1 MAKNLGNLVSRVLD
15 GKRRNWDSVVFQQ
28 KRPPLDSEFNL
39 FQDILSDKISEI
51 LRISVP
57 SGFLELGD
65 FTGAPDDRNLLK
77 AGWKNSLKFK
87 NPVAVVNG
95 WVLKIGGGTNQF
107 QENTL
112 TNVWEDLSN
121 DEEEVAFLL
130 ADPPVIASREDL
142 IFLEVWQKLITTNDF
157 VFKDGFV
164 QSAQPKLTNDLID
177 SNLSIETSKRIQIQY
192 RIRRYEGV
200 DFESFREG
208 INFPGVLA
216 QGPRPDPVLGY
227 RFSKHSE
234 DAGLFVAGNGSVASQ
249 NALGTVDGFVYAI
262 PIARVHR
269 RNKQSFSLTNQ
280 NGSNKSILDG
290 GSSGRP
296 DGLYNDEINIKDIE
310 DLRHL
315 VSLDGYDFDGI
326 LNQNLYDIFTR
337 KNPSELKRSSL
348 DESVVGSRIIQV
360 DGISGSSVT
369 GVDTNARIPDGFKRV
384 FSESKEIQK
393 VAFTISGPALSSG
406 RLWFTAIGRQD
417 NSFEY
422 QLYNE
427 QKFYPRKIEGTYT
440 PQIFEYDEATKKL
453 ELVAGGTWTNLG
465 DFRTYNYLTGN
476 RNKFYFTPGNL
487 SDIQGKKIVILFD
500 MICRE
505 GGGLADSK
513 GGFNFHIEKMLEAFN
528 NKDSRP
534 VEFNDYRSTSNSRD
548 LISPRTV
555 SIFRDSAISRS
566 ISRFEE
572 ASPFTSLLDDKFKG
586 GCLEVT
592 YYVLSSGLPDVLIPR
607 EIYGRQV
614 CGIFSVVNVDLNNQF
629 LNFGVEIQD
638 DGSGWRVTG
647 LTTAEGNILRFTI
660 LTGNYTVDFSPHSRG
675 VTNVA
680 SVFRFQSGISVG
692 EREIV
697 LNVKNVITSCDAA
710 LANAGFFNGVTNS
723 YAAYINGKR
732 VAVSSIVGLGTP
744 AIKYTLQNP
753 SLESGNIEIYF
764 LGYYNPSVSDQ
775 MWFAYEHTP
784 YKGII
789 NTRITA
795 TQDERF
801 LVKKVDPNVTVST
814 AGTGSSSQFVS
825 DDLLGLASTLP
836 VSNATLE
843 YNLFGSNIETSIS
856 GGLSSLRRIP
866 GRGFSYD
873 PLSQYLREGLVL
885 SLGIN
890 PSASILRG
898 VTIKGPLISERGF
911 DLNIPIT
918 TDGNG
923 NLIVD
928 PDTGQTYDL
937 VFNKDLSAFNHV
949 TIWSAVVESLDS
961 FKGELFLLLITTYS
975 TVYNREEAPV
985 YRYLSDKN
993 LYKEAAL
1000 GLGRETILK
1009 NNLSSF
1015 DLAQNLGSKIIGAAD
1030 IFPLRGRPLTK

>member
-65 FTGAPDDRNLLK
+65 FTGAPVDRNLLT
-77 AGWKNSLKFK
+77 AGWKNALKFK
-87 NPVAVVNG
+87 NPVAIVNG

-112 TNVWEDLSN
+112 TNVWEDLSK
-121 DEEEVAFLL
+121 DEDEIAFLL
-130 ADPPVIASREDL
+130 DDPPNIASREDL

-164 QSAQPKLTNDLID
+164 QSAQDKFTNDLID
-177 SNLSIETSKRIQIQY
+177 GNLSIETSKRIQIQY
-192 RIRRYEGV
+192 RIRKYEGV
-200 DFESFREG
+200 DFQSFREG
-208 INFPGVLA
+208 INFPGIFA
-216 QGPRPDPVLGY
+216 QGPRPEIVSGY

-234 DAGLFVAGNGSVASQ
+234 DVGLFIAGNGSIASQ
-249 NALGTVDGFVYAI
+249 NALGTADGFIYAV

-269 RNKQSFSLTNQ
+269 RNKQAFSLVNQ
-280 NGSNKSILDG
+280 NGSNRSVLDG
-290 GSSGRP
+290 GNSGRP
-296 DGLYNDEINIKDIE
+296 DGLFNDEINIKDIE
-310 DLRHL
+310 DLRHTI
-315 VSLDGYDFDGI
+315 SLDGFDFDGI

-348 DESVVGSRIIQV
+348 DESVSGSRIIQV
-360 DGISGSSVT
+360 DGISGSSIT
-369 GVDTNARIPDGFKRV
+369 GVDTSARIPDGFKRT

-393 VAFTISGPALSSG
+393 VAFTISGAALNSG
-406 RLWFTAIGRQD
+406 RLWFTSIGRQD
-417 NSFEY
+417 FSYEY
-422 QLYNE
+422 QLFNE
-427 QKFYPRKIEGTYT
+427 QKFYPRKIEGTYS

-453 ELVAGGTWTNLG
+453 ELITGGTWTNLG
-465 DFRTYNYLTGN
+465 EFRTYNYLSGL

-500 MICRE
+500 MISRE
-505 GGGLADSK
+505 GGGLSDSK
-513 GGFNFHIEKMLEAFN
+513 GGFNFHIEKMLDSFN
-528 NKDSRP
+528 NKDNRP
-534 VEFNDYRSTSNSRD
+534 VEFNDYRSIFNPRN
-548 LISPRTV
+548 LASPRTV
-555 SIFRDSAISRS
+555 SVFIDSAISRS
-566 ISRFEE
+566 ISRFEDS
-572 ASPFTSLLDDKFKG
+572 APITSLFDEKYKG

-592 YYVLSSGLPDVLIPR
+592 YYVLSSGLPDVLIPN

-614 CGIFSVVNVDLNNQF
+614 CGIFSVVNVNLNNQF
-629 LNFGVEIQD
+629 LNFGVQIEE

-647 LTTAEGNILRFTI
+647 LTTSEGNILRFTI
-660 LTGNYTVDFSPHSRG
+660 LTGNYTVDYSPHVRG

-680 SVFRFQSGISVG
+680 SVFRFQSGISVN
-692 EREIV
+692 EREVV
-697 LNVKNVITSCDAA
+697 LNVKNITTSCDAV
-710 LANAGFFNGVTNS
+710 LANSGFFNGVSNNF
-723 YAAYINGKR
+723 AAYINGKR
-732 VAVSSIVGLGTP
+732 VPVSSIEGLGTP

-753 SLESGNIEIYF
+753 SSESGSITIYF
-764 LGYYNPSVSDQ
+764 LGYYNPSISDR

-789 NTRITA
+789 NTRITSSK
-795 TQDERF
+795 DERF
-801 LVKKVDPNVTVST
+801 MIKKVDTNVTVST
-814 AGTGSSSQFVS
+814 AGTGSSNQFVS

-836 VSNATLE
+836 VSNSTLE
-843 YNLFGSNIETSIS
+843 YNLFGSNIETPIS
-856 GGLSSLRRIP
+856 GGSSGLRRIP

-885 SLGIN
+885 SLGIKSGAN
-890 PSASILRG
+890 ILRG
-898 VTIKGPLISERGF
+898 VTIKEPFISERGF
-911 DLNIPIT
+911 NLNIPKT
-918 TDGNG
+918 TDANG

-928 PDTGQTYDL
+928 PETGNTYDL
-937 VFNKDLSAFNHV
+937 VFNKDFSAYNHV
-949 TIWSAVVESLDS
+949 TIWSAIVESLDS

-993 LYKEAAL
+993 LYKEASL

-1009 NNLSSF
+1009 NNISSF
-1015 DLAQNLGSKIIGAAD
+1015 DLAQNLGSKIIGSAD
-1030 IFPLRGRPLTK
+1030 IFPLRGRPLTR